1 LTSREPGTIF
11 DGKYEIVQ
19 PLASGG
25 MGEVYLVRH
34 VHLQELR
41 VVKILRQDLAA
52 DPVAQKRFVRE
63 ARLATQIKHPNVAIL
78 YDFSRLPDGSFY
90 MVWEH
95 IQGQD
100 VGDWVRE
107 RGPFPVGTAIRLGIQ
122 ALRGLGAI
130 HAAGIIHRDVSP
142 DNLMIMEN
150 SRQQAWLKIIDLG
163 LAKNLAPDDSATSSG
178 SFEITQVGMFMG
190 KLQYCSPEQAGA
202 ASGEV
207 LDRRSD
213 LYSFALVFYEMVTGL
228 PPFESESPH
237 GFIFKRLSED
247 PLPMVGRNPKVEVPV
262 ELDRMVRQ
270 ALERDRERRYPDA
283 VSFIEALEGV
293 EKGLS
298 RVETKEVAMPPGTRR
313 AAAPPA
319 PPRQRSSSELSR
331 EERIDLLA
339 QIERAAKRVSESS
352 LDLARAEGAIAAGK
366 LDDARRLVA
375 QIEASNPR
383 SAGLDRIKE
392 RLAQAGAG
400 GSGLPVGVAGGA
412 AGATPAAPSGPFPAR
427 SAGPATP
434 PVGGAPAAAKTAAAP
449 AAVPPGTAAP
459 SALPPQPPATPAS
472 RAAPPATAAKAVSP
486 AAKPTASPTP
496 APVEASPFLAA
507 LAPAAAAEAT
517 TADQRQRTG
526 DAEKALRRYL
536 ERKQLPLARLAL
548 ETLLELAPRHPN
560 RADYESWVN
569 LLAEEVEQDRRAEIA
584 MTAARAAIVRRDF
597 AKARQELELVKRNDL
612 SGERAGVLERELEEV
627 EQGLRQGAEFERHKQ
642 RLDELLAARKLPEAE
657 REVEQLAGLGLSN
670 ITLDSYRERLRE
682 ARLAADQDRLA
693 APIEKRYRELVQARD
708 WFAAREAAMEM
719 DGLAPASPRAAAMYA
734 EVERLESIHKHQQA
748 AEQGVHQVDAFL
760 EKGDL
765 RNAEL
770 ALRIL
775 LSIDPENRHRKRL
788 ERQLRAGKAS

>member
-1 LTSREPGTIF
+1 VSSREPGTIF

-130 HAAGIIHRDVSP
+130 HSAGIIHRDVSP

-150 SRQQAWLKIIDLG
+150 NRQQAWLKIIDLG
-163 LAKNLAPDDSATSSG
+163 LAKNLAPEDATSSG

-190 KLQYCSPEQAGA
+190 KLQYCSPEQAGT
-202 ASGEV
+202 ASGEI

-213 LYSFALVFYEMVTGL
+213 LYSFALVLYEMVTGL

-247 PLPMVGRNPKVEVPV
+247 PLPMVGRNPAVEVPI
-262 ELDRMVRQ
+262 ELDRVVRQ
-270 ALERDRERRYPDA
+270 ALERDRERRYPDS
-283 VSFIEALEGV
+283 VTFIMALERV
-293 EKGLS
+293 EKALS
-298 RVETKEVAMPPGTRR
+298 KIETQEVTMPPGAR
-313 AAAPPA
+313 AAARPEA

-331 EERIDLLA
+331 AERIDLLA

-366 LDDARRLVA
+366 LDEARRLVA
-375 QIEASNPR
+375 QIEAANPR

-392 RLAQAGAG
+392 RLA
-400 GSGLPVGVAGGA
+400 VTTA
-412 AGATPAAPSGPFPAR
+412 AARPAVPAAP
-427 SAGPATP
+427 
-434 PVGGAPAAAKTAAAP
+434 PVGSAPPPAPSMPPAKTAAAP
-449 AAVPPGTAAP
+449 PVP
-459 SALPPQPPATPAS
+459 
-472 RAAPPATAAKAVSP
+472 
-486 AAKPTASPTP
+486 
-496 APVEASPFLAA
+496 
-507 LAPAAAAEAT
+507 APAAPFPPRPAAATPPVDAT
-517 TADQRQRTG
+517 TADQRQRTAE
-526 DAEKALRRYL
+526 AEKALRRYL

-548 ETLLELAPRHPN
+548 ETLLELTPQHPN
-560 RADYESWVN
+560 RADYESWVK
-569 LLAEEVEQDRRAEIA
+569 LLADEVEQDRRAEIA
-584 MTAARAAIVRRDF
+584 LAAARAAIVRRDF
-597 AKARQELELVKRNDL
+597 AKARQELDLVRRNDL
-612 SGERAGVLERELEEV
+612 SGERAEALEREIEEV
-627 EQGLRQGAEFERHKQ
+627 EQGLRQGADFERHKQ
-642 RLDELLAARKLPEAE
+642 RLDELLAARKLAEAE
-657 REVEQLAGLGLSN
+657 REIEQLAGLGLSN
-670 ITLDSYRERLRE
+670 FTLDSYRERLRE
-682 ARLAADQDRLA
+682 ARLATDQERQA
-693 APIEKRYRELVQARD
+693 APIEKRYREVLQARD

-719 DGLAPASPRAAAMYA
+719 ESIAPASPRAAAMYG

-748 AEQGVHQVDAFL
+748 AEQGVRQVDAFL

-788 ERQLRAGKAS
+788 ERQLRAGRAS